1 MVSVGKSH
9 GKVVPT
15 WNCVV
20 AHAYGRMRAMD
31 DVNWV
36 KSHVERL
43 TTREESGFDQ
53 PWSVEDAPAEFTEK
67 LLAAV
72 VGIEI
77 QIARFEG
84 SWKVN
89 QNRPAGDREGAIDG
103 LRKLGTNGAQGMAAY
118 VENAKS

>member
-1 MVSVGKSH
+1 
-9 GKVVPT
+9 
-15 WNCVV
+15 
-20 AHAYGRMRAMD
+20 MRAMD

-43 TTREESGFDQ
+43 TTCEESGFDQ
-53 PWSVEDAPAEFTEK
+53 PWSVEDAPAKFTEK

-77 QIARFEG
+77 QIAGFEG

-89 QNRPAGDREGAIDG
+89 QNRPAGDREGVVDG